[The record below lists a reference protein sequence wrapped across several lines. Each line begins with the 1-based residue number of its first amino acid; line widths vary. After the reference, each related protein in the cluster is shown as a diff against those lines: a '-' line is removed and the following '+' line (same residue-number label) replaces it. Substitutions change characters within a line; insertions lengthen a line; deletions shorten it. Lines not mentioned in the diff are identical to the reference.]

1 MMQIGTILVELCAF
15 EYDADRRL
23 IEDRRA
29 AGHMIKQA
37 SPFAHRTG
45 QGKTL
50 LERVQTGQDRTGQ
63 NPRVSGQDNSPHV
76 CPVSSS
82 RIQRI
87 QKIQKMK
94 IG

>member
-29 AGHMIKQA
+29 AGHMTKQA

-63 NPRVSGQDNSPHV
+63 NPRVSG
-76 CPVSSS
+76 
-82 RIQRI
+82 
-87 QKIQKMK
+87 
-94 IG
+94 